1 MSSNKV
7 EKICLLRLLSGN
19 HRDKTFFF
27 FQPQLSSTPLPAVLA
42 AWRLSWSM
50 DTSKAKRKHIIE
62 ESIAHWT
69 FCCRLLYIKLLRQK
83 CSGMLLERW
92 IGETF
97 SKMYV
102 KTCSSVLY
110 SSVAIYFIVQ
120 AKTSRFL
127 RILLWRVWQGPWW
140 KPGEFTTGQ
149 SKSQIILFKLIHT
162 VLSKVKAGPNFW
174 SEVVGAA
181 LSLTCRAAILFLIED
196 VTYNICDQK

>member
-1 MSSNKV
+1 MCGKKYLQQEVLVRVEHQPGKNFCLFGVCLTLLPSRRATSDFFAQTISTAVPTVSSNKV

-110 SSVAIYFIVQ
+110 SSVAIYIHRSSLNFQIPENLALEGLAGAMVE
-120 AKTSRFL
+120 AW
-127 RILLWRVWQGPWW
+127 RI
-140 KPGEFTTGQ
+140 
-149 SKSQIILFKLIHT
+149 
-162 VLSKVKAGPNFW
+162 
-174 SEVVGAA
+174 
-181 LSLTCRAAILFLIED
+181 
-196 VTYNICDQK
+196 YNRPK